1 MIPIIEFFK
10 GRLAFK
16 LFAIVSI
23 PLVLG
28 LVAWTAFTI
37 LYSSQY
43 INAAALAI
51 GADPA
56 HASEDLASFTR
67 NTIVFAAAILLLTSG
82 AIILMVLK
90 VVNRPVNALM
100 QATRRFERG
109 NYLAGADVSQ
119 NDELGRLAV
128 AIGRMGREIYAK
140 QRELNRQRDEYQQLF
155 ETVPCII
162 TVQDRRFRL
171 IGYNREFSRQFDPKS
186 GDYCY
191 HAYKGRSSKCP
202 DCPVARTF
210 EDGRTHHSEEMGV
223 DKDGTVRHW
232 LVRTA
237 PLTDDAGNVVAAM
250 EMSLDISGIRR
261 LQKQLEQTEKIYFA
275 IFNNIPNAVFVLDR
289 NTLEITDCNDAA
301 RKIYGYEKSELVG
314 SSFLTL
320 FCDDERE
327 RVKSL
332 ILSVPII
339 NRVRQTA
346 KDRRRLFA
354 DIRISSGKFPGGEVL
369 LVTAS
374 DITARLAA
382 EQQLIHAGKMATLGE
397 MATGVAHELNQPL
410 TVIKSASSFIVRKIN
425 NAKHENITPDM
436 DMLADMAAEIDT
448 HVDRASR
455 IINHMREFGRKPEMD
470 LSPVDLNL
478 VMTRA
483 HEFFRR
489 QLELRNISVEWS
501 LQEDLPPILGDAGRL
516 EQVFINLLINAR
528 DAIDERFAAK
538 PPDEKARRVI
548 GLSTELADGRVLAQ
562 VRDTGK
568 GIPPDVMDR
577 LFEPFFTTKKVGEGT
592 GLGLSITY
600 GIVKDCGGEI
610 RAANSTQGGAV
621 FTLSFPARKA
631 LES

>member
-1 MIPIIEFFK
+1 MIRFIEFFK

-23 PLVLG
+23 PLFLG

-67 NTIVFAAAILLLTSG
+67 NTIAFAAAILLLTSG
-82 AIILMVLK
+82 AIILMILK

-100 QATRRFERG
+100 RATRRFERG

-128 AIGRMGREIYAK
+128 AVGRMGREIYAK

-171 IGYNREFSRQFDPKS
+171 IGYNREFARQFDPKS

-261 LQKQLEQTEKIYFA
+261 LQRQLEQTEKIYFA

-301 RKIYGYEKSELVG
+301 HKIYGYDKNELVG
-314 SSFLTL
+314 SNFLNL
-320 FCDDERE
+320 FCDDEKE
-327 RVKSL
+327 RIKGL
-332 ILSVPII
+332 LTSVPII
-339 NRVRQTA
+339 NRVRQIA
-346 KDRRRLFA
+346 KDGRRLFA
-354 DIRISSGKFPGGEVL
+354 DIRISPGKFPGGDVL

-410 TVIKSASSFIVRKIN
+410 TVIKSASSFIVRKIDK
-425 NAKHENITPDM
+425 AGQENTAPDM
-436 DMLADMAAEIDT
+436 AILADMAGEIDT
-448 HVDRASR
+448 HVDRATR
-455 IINHMREFGRKPEMD
+455 IINHMREFGRKPDMA
-470 LSPVDLNL
+470 LSPVDLNHI
-478 VMTRA
+478 MTRSY
-483 HEFFRR
+483 EFFRR
-489 QLELRNISVEWS
+489 QLELRNISVEWN
-501 LQEDLPPILGDAGRL
+501 LKDNLPPILGDAGRL

-528 DAIDERFAAK
+528 DAIDENWATALPEEK
-538 PPDEKARRVI
+538 PSRIIYLSTKLENGRVI
-548 GLSTELADGRVLAQ
+548 AQ
-562 VRDTGK
+562 VADTGK
-568 GIPPDVMDR
+568 GIEPLVMDR

-600 GIVKDCGGEI
+600 GIVTDCGGEI
-610 RAANSTQGGAV
+610 KAANSPQGGAV
-621 FTLSFPARKA
+621 FTLSFPAQKA
-631 LES
+631 IDS